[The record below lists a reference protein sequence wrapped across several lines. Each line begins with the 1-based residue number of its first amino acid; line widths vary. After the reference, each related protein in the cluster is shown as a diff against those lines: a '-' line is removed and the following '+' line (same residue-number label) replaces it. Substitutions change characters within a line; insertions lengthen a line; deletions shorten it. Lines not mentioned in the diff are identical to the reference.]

1 VQLKTGLQEPDYRYA
16 EAIYP
21 MVNQAMDEGLYL
33 PNRGSNLCTR
43 RHCAHWEA
51 RETEPAAGA
60 AGFNYTGE
68 KDR

>member
-1 VQLKTGLQEPDYRYA
+1 MDSLTKLQLKTGLQEPDYRYA

-33 PNRGSNLCTR
+33 PNRGSNRCTR

-51 RETEPAAGA
+51 RETEFGGQVKA
-60 AGFNYTGE
+60 
-68 KDR
+68 